1 MRSSIRAAAVRVTA
15 LVTAVA
21 FVSACSTASKDISA
35 TYVSPSQY
43 SSYDCTQLTA
53 ETQRL
58 QARYLELGGRLDQ
71 AATNDKTLMGVG
83 LILFWPA
90 LFALGGTKSQEAEY
104 GRLRGEY
111 DAVQQTLIQ
120 KRCASSDALAAV
132 SPAAQARRHPKAPH
146 RRWPP
151 WPRLIRPP
159 PPRFLSTPL
168 PAPSADLFHT
178 KATRPFHLRGVP
190 IP

>member
-1 MRSSIRAAAVRVTA
+1 MRSSIRVVAVRATALLTAAA
-15 LVTAVA
+15 LVAG
-21 FVSACSTASKDISA
+21 CSTASKDISA
-35 TYVSPSQY
+35 TYVSPAQY
-43 SSYDCTQLTA
+43 QSYDCGQLTG

-58 QARYLELGGRLDQ
+58 QARYVELGGRLDQ

-120 KRCASSDALAAV
+120 KRCAADNKVAA
-132 SPAAQARRHPKAPH
+132 AAQ
-146 RRWPP
+146 
-151 WPRLIRPP
+151 
-159 PPRFLSTPL
+159 
-168 PAPSADLFHT
+168 PAPSAAPG
-178 KATRPFHLRGVP
+178 ATPALAVVAAADPAASAP
-190 IP
+190 IPLEGAASAVR